1 MPGYRADVQRLCS
14 TFWILGYDL
23 RVYVDLTAKQML
35 DVAKEKTENNV
46 SILNGYASLFVCI
59 LAHGDY
65 GDKVI
70 GVDGQP
76 VEIKKL
82 QDAFVNADNLKN
94 KLKCFI
100 VQACR
105 GNQVDVPPS
114 PPTQARVDNLHNL
127 GIICYLYH

>member
-1 MPGYRADVQRLCS
+1 MLKSSLLLNAVRLLGGKDGNENSDGEAGRALCS
-14 TFWILGYDL
+14 GEEVDSDNRIRQWLLDCRPPTTELGPP
-23 RVYVDLTAKQML
+23 VDTKQ
-35 DVAKEKTENNV
+35 
-46 SILNGYASLFVCI
+46 SSS
-59 LAHGDY
+59 
-65 GDKVI
+65 
-70 GVDGQP
+70 P

-114 PPTQARVDNLHNL
+114 PPSPPTQARVDNLHNL
-127 GIICYLYH
+127 GITCYLYH